1 MAPPARVR
9 PSAFRPPACLS
20 SFGKPNACSHLCPSH
35 RHNQA
40 NGQEGEGGPPREFI
54 TWSGYTERGP
64 EESVLSG
71 GSSGP
76 RMAMLILFRRMVL
89 TQGWFCP
96 QGTSD
101 WSEDFLVVRAVG
113 RKRMLLAYTG
123 ERPDMLRKI
132 LQRPGQAS
140 PQSTG
145 PRWH

>member
-20 SFGKPNACSHLCPSH
+20 TFGKPNACSHLCPSH

-40 NGQEGEGGPPREFI
+40 NGQGGEGGPPSEFI
-54 TWSGYTERGP
+54 TWSGYTERGQRDLYL
-64 EESVLSG
+64 VVGLHG
-71 GSSGP
+71 L

-89 TQGWFCP
+89 NQGWFCP

-101 WSEDFLVVRAVG
+101 WSEDFLVVRAAG

-123 ERPDMLRKI
+123 ERLDMLRKI
-132 LQRPGQAS
+132 LQCPGQPS
-140 PQSTG
+140 PQSIG